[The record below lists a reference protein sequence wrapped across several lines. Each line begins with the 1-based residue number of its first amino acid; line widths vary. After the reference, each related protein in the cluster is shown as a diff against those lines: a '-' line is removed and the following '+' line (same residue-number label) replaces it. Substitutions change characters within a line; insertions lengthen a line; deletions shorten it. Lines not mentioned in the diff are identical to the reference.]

1 MAGMKLTACF
11 ATLFLSTALSA
22 FAARTAEEF
31 KTSAGTLKITPI
43 QHAAMMIEA
52 GGQVIVVDPAQ
63 GNYDG
68 LPPADLVLI
77 TDIHG
82 DHFVPALIDKVKKP
96 NATVIAPEAVQY
108 AAKTVM
114 KNGET
119 KKIGAWTIEA
129 IPMYNLVRTQYHEK
143 GRGNGYV
150 ITYGG
155 LRIYISGDTEGTPEM
170 KALKNIDVAFVC
182 MNLPYTM
189 PPEDAAEAVKAFHPK
204 VVYPYHYMGSD
215 LKKFEA
221 GLQGSGVEVRLR
233 DWYAK

>member
-1 MAGMKLTACF
+1 MKLT
-11 ATLFLSTALSA
+11 LSLVAVFTALAFSA
-22 FAARTAEEF
+22 FGARTAEEF

-52 GGQVIVVDPAQ
+52 GGQVIIVDPAQ

-68 LPPADLVLI
+68 LPAADVVLI

-96 NATVIAPEAVQY
+96 SATVIAPEAVQY

-114 KNGET
+114 KNGDT

-129 IPMYNLVRTQYHEK
+129 VPMYNIVRTQYHEK

-150 ITYGG
+150 VTYGG

-189 PPEDAAEAVKAFHPK
+189 PPEEAAAAVKAMHPK
-204 VVYPYHYMGSD
+204 VVYPYHYQGSD
-215 LKKFEA
+215 LMKFEA
-221 GLQGSGVEVRLR
+221 GLQGSGVEVRVR